1 MFLYWETTELLL
13 IAGIAAFF
21 VGLSKGGLPSIGM
34 LGVPILSM
42 MISPLRATVVLLPI
56 FVISDIVGVYLYRR
70 QFSLRNLQVLIPA
83 GLFGVAVGWAIAS
96 LISDAIL
103 TLLIGLTGIGFCLN
117 MWLRPKTNE
126 VKGVRKV
133 AGFFWGS
140 LAGFTSFISHSGAP
154 PFQIYML
161 PQRLPKLEFA
171 GTSTIFFAAVNA
183 AKIIPYQQLQPYTY
197 ENLQGAMV
205 LVPCAILGT
214 WVGANLTKR
223 INEKLFYL
231 FVQVS
236 LFLISFKLVFGV
248 LWT

>member
-1 MFLYWETTELLL
+1 MFSYWESLEIFS
-13 IAGIAAFF
+13 IAGVAAFF

-42 MISPLRATVVLLPI
+42 MISPIRATVVLLPV
-56 FVISDIVGVYLYRR
+56 FVISDIVGVYLYRS
-70 QFSLRNLQVLIPA
+70 QFSLKNLKVLIPA
-83 GLFGVAVGWAIAS
+83 GLFGVGAGWAVAS
-96 LISDAIL
+96 LISDVIL
-103 TLLIGLTGIGFCLN
+103 TMMIGMMGIGFCLN
-117 MWLRPKTNE
+117 MWLRSNTAE
-126 VKGVRKV
+126 VKGVRKP
-133 AGFFWGS
+133 AGYFWGA

-171 GTSTIFFAAVNA
+171 GTSTIFFATVNA
-183 AKIIPYQQLQPYTY
+183 AKIIPYQQLQPCTY
-197 ENLQGAMV
+197 ENLQGAML

-236 LFLISFKLVFGV
+236 LFLISCKLVYSV
-248 LWT
+248 VWS

>member
-1 MFLYWETTELLL
+1 MFSYWESTELLL
-13 IAGIAAFF
+13 TAGVAAFF

-83 GLFGVAVGWAIAS
+83 GLFGVGLGWAIAS
-96 LISDAIL
+96 FISDVIL
-103 TLLIGLTGIGFCLN
+103 TLLIGVIGIGFCLN
-117 MWLRPKTNE
+117 MWLRPKTTE
-126 VKGVRKV
+126 VKVVRKA
-133 AGFFWGS
+133 AGYFWGA

-183 AKIIPYQQLQPYTY
+183 AKILPYQQLQPYTY

-205 LVPCAILGT
+205 LVPLAIFGT

-223 INEKLFYL
+223 IDEKLFYR

-236 LFLISFKLVFGV
+236 LFLISCRLVFGV
-248 LWT
+248 LWG